1 MHDHDIEQINDLIM
15 GEILY
20 DDNIIMNNH
29 NLGNHIITTTENG
42 TDIIYNKT
50 SAGSRYIPDK
60 PKDATLVY
68 TEKHLDHSD
77 VEEKKQL
84 VELIN
89 EMHSPST
96 NNETYLKNNRM
107 GQFYF
112 GSLAVVGLFIV
123 YRMIQKTR

>member
-1 MHDHDIEQINDLIM
+1 MHDHDIEEINDLIM

-29 NLGNHIITTTENG
+29 NLGNHIITTTQNG
-42 TDIIYNKT
+42 TDIIYNISST
-50 SAGSRYIPDK
+50 GSRYIPDT
-60 PKDATLVY
+60 PNDAMLVY
-68 TEKHLDHSD
+68 TENQPHNSKF
-77 VEEKKQL
+77 EEKKQI
-84 VELIN
+84 VDLIN
-89 EMHSPST
+89 EMHSPSS
-96 NNETYLKNNRM
+96 NNEGYLKNNRM

>member
-1 MHDHDIEQINDLIM
+1 MHDHDIEKINDLIM

-42 TDIIYNKT
+42 TDIIYNISST
-50 SAGSRYIPDK
+50 GSRYIPDK
-60 PKDATLVY
+60 PNDAMLVY
-68 TEKHLDHSD
+68 TENQPHNSKF
-77 VEEKKQL
+77 EEKKQI
-84 VELIN
+84 VDLIN

-96 NNETYLKNNRM
+96 NYEPYLKNNRM

>member
-1 MHDHDIEQINDLIM
+1 METVDIEKINDLIM

-42 TDIIYNKT
+42 TDIIYNISST
-50 SAGSRYIPDK
+50 GSRYIPDK

-68 TEKHLDHSD
+68 TENQPHNSKF
-77 VEEKKQL
+77 EEKKQL
-84 VELIN
+84 VGLIN

>member
-42 TDIIYNKT
+42 SDIIYNKSST
-50 SAGSRYIPDK
+50 GSRYIPDK

-68 TEKHLDHSD
+68 TQTGVSEPKD
-77 VEEKKQL
+77 KQKI
-84 VELIN
+84 VDLIN
-89 EMHSPST
+89 EMHSPVT
-96 NNETYLKNNRM
+96 NSEPYLKNNRM

>member
-1 MHDHDIEQINDLIM
+1 METVDIEQINDLIM

-42 TDIIYNKT
+42 TDIIYNISST
-50 SAGSRYIPDK
+50 GSRYIPDT
-60 PKDATLVY
+60 PNDAMLVY
-68 TEKHLDHSD
+68 TENQPHHSKF
-77 VEEKKQL
+77 EEKKQI
-84 VELIN
+84 VDLIN
-89 EMHSPST
+89 EMHSPSS